1 MRGLPA
7 AVWRFL
13 CEPRKCRRCKL
24 PKTAHVSTVFCCRA
38 DAGDDLWLLEDGVA
52 REHSE
57 HRHGDQPG
65 GSGAGKC
72 LSASQSSVP
81 SLDTCVKEGR
91 SQPWMQ
97 CCVLP
102 KMLTTRLLLWL
113 AVLAYTLSV
122 NIAWIAFMCCDSN
135 RQERHS
141 GFKSSCCPDILST
154 QQHKNVVKHACW
166 CLGVRAQGE
175 PQEAG
180 LHSPPG
186 GESSLRTA
194 GSPESIP
201 GLEFQHLLSLRSSL
215 SSLSWPV
222 KWGPHAAPKAL
233 GCFICINCGWAIF
246 I

>member
-1 MRGLPA
+1 MRDCLRLSGDFFVSCRSA
-7 AVWRFL
+7 AGASSQRQQTSLLCFAAGPMQETISDFWRMVWH
-13 CEPRKCRRCKL
+13 EN
-24 PKTAHVSTVFCCRA
+24 TASIVMVTNLVEVGRVS
-38 DAGDDLWLLEDGVA
+38 G
-52 REHSE
+52 
-57 HRHGDQPG
+57 
-65 GSGAGKC
+65 

-141 GFKSSCCPDILST
+141 GFKSSCYPDILST
-154 QQHKNVVKHACW
+154 QQHKNVVTHAGW
-166 CLGVRAQGE
+166 WLGVRAQGE

-222 KWGPHAAPKAL
+222 KWGPHAAPEAL
-233 GCFICINCGWAIF
+233 GCFICINCRWAIF